1 MPSGRNLPVHIFVWY
16 FLVTS
21 WWSVCRLAYCSLYYN
36 GLGFFWFFW
45 VLFLYWVVGMEQC
58 C

>member
-21 WWSVCRLAYCSLYYN
+21 WWSVCRLAYCSLYWL
-36 GLGFFWFFW
+36 GLFLVFW
-45 VLFLYWVVGMEQC
+45 VLFLYWVVGMKQ
-58 C
+58 